1 MLNARKIGVIGAGTM
16 GSAIAELFAFNGV
29 EVILKDVNDVLVQ
42 KGMKNIDRILSDL
55 VSFQAG
61 RASGQIRKIEELG
74 VKLTEEQKESV
85 RASLKPLYS
94 EKEKNE
100 ILARVHG
107 STSYDDL
114 SDADL
119 IIEAAFEDT
128 GVKKKIFSEM
138 ESVAPESAVLAS
150 NTSSISITAIA
161 SSTNTRH
168 RVIGMHFFN
177 PPYTLPLV
185 EIIPGIDTA
194 EETAAKVIDLIKSM
208 KNHRYQ
214 MVPIRVRESP
224 GFLVNRLLVPMLNE
238 ACFLLE
244 EGIASAGD
252 IDTAMKKGAGLP
264 MGPLELADMVGVDIS
279 YNVSKV
285 LYDEFCDSKYRPS
298 PLLKR
303 MVDAGRL
310 GRKTGRG
317 FFDYSSK

>member
-1 MLNARKIGVIGAGTM
+1 MLQAEKVGVIGAGTM
-16 GSAIAELFAFNGV
+16 GSAIAELFAFNGK
-29 EVILKDVNDVLVQ
+29 EVILKDISDELVR

-55 VSFQAG
+55 VSFQSR
-61 RASGQIRKIEELG
+61 RAEEQIRKIEELG

-85 RASLKPLYS
+85 RKSLKPAYT

-100 ILARVHG
+100 IVARIHG

-114 SDADL
+114 GDADI
-119 IIEAAFEDT
+119 IIEAAFENIE
-128 GVKKKIFSEM
+128 VKKKIFSEI
-138 ESVAPESAVLAS
+138 EAVASGKAILAS
-150 NTSSISITAIA
+150 NTSSISITSIA
-161 SSTNTRH
+161 SSTVERH

-194 EETAAKVIDLIKSM
+194 EETVGSVIDLIENM
-208 KNHRYQ
+208 RNHRHR

-244 EGIASAGD
+244 EGIATARD
-252 IDTAMKKGAGLP
+252 IDTAMKTGAGLP

-317 FFDYSSK
+317 FFDYAAH

>member
-1 MLNARKIGVIGAGTM
+1 
-16 GSAIAELFAFNGV
+16 
-29 EVILKDVNDVLVQ
+29 
-42 KGMKNIDRILSDL
+42 
-55 VSFQAG
+55 
-61 RASGQIRKIEELG
+61 
-74 VKLTEEQKESV
+74 
-85 RASLKPLYS
+85 
-94 EKEKNE
+94 
-100 ILARVHG
+100 
-107 STSYDDL
+107 
-114 SDADL
+114 
-119 IIEAAFEDT
+119 
-128 GVKKKIFSEM
+128 M

-194 EETAAKVIDLIKSM
+194 EETAAKVVDLIRSM

-310 GRKTGRG
+310 GRKTGKG
-317 FFDYSSK
+317 FFDYSSQ